1 MARTERTSARVAK
14 IAAKVLDIKDIDDR
28 QALCVWGGLRG
39 GGSHFV
45 GLTMGQV
52 RTLAASA
59 LTQAPDKAEVQRL
72 RKRLEIDHC
81 FVLGKGGKM
90 AKRKLKP
97 GEDFPDGI
105 FCRDATIADQKQYI
119 EELQA
124 RLKAPAKPKRT
135 REQREPAASELVP
148 SKKRKWRKTDSAA
161 VLVGMYLGDSKRKAR
176 PKARR

>member
-14 IAAKVLDIKDIDDR
+14 IAAKVLALDIHPSVPAIVATDQTGKGHIFAWSDIR
-28 QALCVWGGLRG
+28 A
-39 GGSHFV
+39 
-45 GLTMGQV
+45 
-52 RTLAASA
+52 LAASA
-59 LTQAPDKAEVQRL
+59 LTQSPDKAEVQRL

-124 RLKAPAKPKRT
+124 RLKAPAKPTRT